1 MPVNRSPIFGCVR
14 IFSIVCGGEF
24 IFRKKRHAYSQNIR
38 AVYIFK
44 SIKLYQNYLL
54 SATLRDKWQIEH
66 TRKNTA
72 SNIHRPLRISCL
84 SIYAPFVST
93 ASHKSGACQS
103 ARSFP
108 RAKKIEKYSHNFD
121 HSISPVISVTKY
133 SHNSPDFFRL
143 SSESARIYKCQAKRE
158 AEKQKHINKNTL
170 KKNIENLEKI
180 RYKKEKKQ

>member
-24 IFRKKRHAYSQNIR
+24 IFRKKWHAYSQNIR

-72 SNIHRPLRISCL
+72 SNIHRPLRISCF
-84 SIYAPFVST
+84 SIYALSVSA
-93 ASHKSGACQS
+93 ASHKSGAGQS
-103 ARSFP
+103 ARSFS
-108 RAKKIEKYSHNFD
+108 RAKKSKNIRTTLITALALYYRSQNIHTILLTFSGSLRRVLVYICVRPKERPK
-121 HSISPVISVTKY
+121 TKT
-133 SHNSPDFFRL
+133 H
-143 SSESARIYKCQAKRE
+143 
-158 AEKQKHINKNTL
+158 KQKHFI
-170 KKNIENLEKI
+170 KKNIKS
-180 RYKKEKKQ
+180 

>member
-24 IFRKKRHAYSQNIR
+24 IFRKKWHAYSQNIR

-66 TRKNTA
+66 TRKNIA
-72 SNIHRPLRISCL
+72 SNIHRPLQISCL

-170 KKNIENLEKI
+170 KKEHRKFRRNQI
-180 RYKKEKKQ
+180 